1 MWASVGTHPWRVIH
15 HEAVATTEAWGH
27 TAPSGAR
34 TLETKVTS
42 QNPYASLTNHEV
54 PRYGTLFGDLDE
66 GYPLVDRIE
75 GNLPHPGPGPMK
87 GIPMKAEI
95 HQRVAQRVTDDDLTG
110 ESRIVEGA
118 HGATDEILM
127 LKPEAAERIVG
138 EVWESYRP

>member
-1 MWASVGTHPWRVIH
+1 MTD
-15 HEAVATTEAWGH
+15 
-27 TAPSGAR
+27 
-34 TLETKVTS
+34 

-75 GNLPHPGPGPMK
+75 GKLPHPGPEPMK
-87 GIPMKAEI
+87 GIPMKTEI

-110 ESRIVEGA
+110 ESRTVEGA
-118 HGATDEILM
+118 HGATDEIVTLR
-127 LKPEAAERIVG
+127 PEAAERIAN